1 MAITPITI
9 FYSYSH
15 RDEAFKEQLEN
26 HLALLRRKS
35 LIKTWH
41 DRRII
46 PGQEWETA
54 IENHLDEA
62 DIVLLLVSADFIA
75 SDYCYGRE
83 VLRAMERHERNEAKV
98 IPVVVRAVD
107 WSDAPFGRL
116 QALPKDA
123 HPVTSWNNQDEAWLD
138 VEKGIKKAIE
148 ELQDIKY
155 RDTSTSTL
163 TSIRDVLATELKQLE
178 EIYVDTKTN
187 DVFCEGIPTGI
198 RDLDILLSGLRS
210 AELIVIAARPSMG
223 KSDFVVNIVARTA
236 IFKNQTVAFFS
247 LQMPAQRVTRRL
259 IASTSG
265 INSHRMWSGYLGER
279 DFPRIAAAV
288 GRFFEAPL
296 YIDESPRLTILEIRD
311 RAKSLKAEKEIRL
324 LIIDSLQ
331 QLVTSGT
338 VTINDSIVALK
349 SLAKELQIPV
359 VVTSNVSRN
368 VDERPDKRP
377 ILSDLGEWGNLEQE
391 ADVLLFLYRDEVYNP
406 QEYNRGTLDV
416 IIAKNRNGPVDII
429 KASYLPEISK
439 ICDLASSEDEY
450 YEEQE

>member
-1 MAITPITI
+1 MATTPTTI

-15 RDEAFKEQLEN
+15 RDEAFKEQLEIR
-26 HLALLRRKS
+26 LALLRRKG

-62 DIVLLLVSADFIA
+62 DIILLLVSADFIA
-75 SDYCYGRE
+75 SDYCFGKE
-83 VLRAMERHERNEAKV
+83 VVRAMERHERNEAKV
-98 IPVVVRAVD
+98 IPIVVRAVD

-163 TSIRDVLATELKQLE
+163 TSIRDVLGTELKQLE
-178 EIYVDTKTN
+178 KIYTDTTTN
-187 DVFCEGIPTGI
+187 DILYEGIPTGI

-210 AELIVIAARPSMG
+210 AELIVVAARPSMG
-223 KSDFVVNIVARTA
+223 KSDFVVNIAARTA
-236 IFKNQTVAFFS
+236 IYKNQAVAFFS
-247 LQMPAQRVTRRL
+247 LQMPSQRVTKRL
-259 IASTSG
+259 MASTSG
-265 INSHRMWSGYLGER
+265 VNSHRMWSGYLGEK

-288 GRFFEAPL
+288 GRLVEAPL
-296 YIDESPRLTILEIRD
+296 YIDESPRLSILEIRD
-311 RAKSLKAEKEIRL
+311 RAKSLKIEREIRL

-331 QLVTSGT
+331 QLVTSD
-338 VTINDSIVALK
+338 TITMNDSIVALK

-359 VVTSNVSRN
+359 VVTSNVSRD
-368 VDERPDKRP
+368 VDQRTDKRP
-377 ILSDLGEWGNLEQE
+377 ILSDLGEWGSLEQE
-391 ADVLLFLYRDEVYNP
+391 ADVLLFLYRDEVYNS
-406 QEYNRGTLDV
+406 QDYNQGILDV
-416 IIAKNRNGPVDII
+416 IIAKNRNGPIDII
-429 KASYLPEISK
+429 KASYFPEISK
-439 ICDLASSEDEY
+439 ICDFAHCEDEY
-450 YEEQE
+450 YKEQE